1 MISIERFMGY
11 INVLITELNF
21 VINKKRNMLM
31 STECCGIPI
40 FDNKMTAQ
48 CKQCQKTVPLRI
60 NPKVVRIAHAA
71 AQSHVHT

>member
-1 MISIERFMGY
+1 MGY
-11 INVLITELNF
+11 ISVLITQLSF

-40 FDNKMTAQ
+40 FDNKITAQ

-60 NPKVVRIAHAA
+60 NPKVVSIA
-71 AQSHVHT
+71 QVSTG